1 MLTYLTFNKYVSKSR
16 CLSQVTNHI
25 WLTNHFSPL
34 TLNADV
40 SSTEMAIIRRQYLLI
55 NRSPEE
61 FEHWQES
68 LCIPQA
74 LPNALVRFFL
84 DGVKEN
90 YTWVRINLIT
100 SMGHNLVSLKNL
112 SRKPI
117 LYSIA
122 KPY

>member
-40 SSTEMAIIRRQYLLI
+40 SSTEMAIIGRQCLLI

-90 YTWVRINLIT
+90 YTW
-100 SMGHNLVSLKNL
+100 GQD
-112 SRKPI
+112 KPDY
-117 LYSIA
+117 LDGSQFG
-122 KPY
+122 